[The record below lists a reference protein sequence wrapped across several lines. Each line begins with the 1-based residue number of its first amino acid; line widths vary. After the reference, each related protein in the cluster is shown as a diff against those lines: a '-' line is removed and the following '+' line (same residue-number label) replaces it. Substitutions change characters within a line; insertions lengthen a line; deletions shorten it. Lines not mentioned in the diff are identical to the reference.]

1 MDTTQSTSRLTV
13 NRVAHMRLQ
22 SIDVLRGIAI
32 LGVVVFHFVWDL
44 DYAGIYVGLAGHPAW
59 LLFGR
64 TLAGTFMFL
73 VGISLVL
80 AHTQHM
86 RWRSFVRRLSVIV
99 VSAALI
105 SALTYAFFPGNF
117 VYFGILH
124 AIAAA
129 TLIGVLFLRSHPII
143 PTAVGLVVILLPWLV
158 NAAAFDTRWLAWI
171 GFAAT
176 PPPSND
182 YVPIFPWV
190 GLTIVAIGATKA
202 ALSSGLYGRIIQ
214 LETHENRRFLPFVW
228 MGRHSLVIYLVHQPV
243 LLAVIL
249 PFAR

>member
-1 MDTTQSTSRLTV
+1 M
-13 NRVAHMRLQ
+13 
-22 SIDVLRGIAI
+22 
-32 LGVVVFHFVWDL
+32 
-44 DYAGIYVGLAGHPAW
+44 
-59 LLFGR
+59 
-64 TLAGTFMFL
+64 
-73 VGISLVL
+73 
-80 AHTQHM
+80 
-86 RWRSFVRRLSVIV
+86 
-99 VSAALI
+99 
-105 SALTYAFFPGNF
+105 
-117 VYFGILH
+117 
-124 AIAAA
+124 
-129 TLIGVLFLRSHPII
+129 VLFLRSHPII

>member
-1 MDTTQSTSRLTV
+1 
-13 NRVAHMRLQ
+13 MRLQ

-44 DYAGIYVGLAGHPAW
+44 DYAGIFVGLAGHPAW
-59 LLFGR
+59 LMFGR

-73 VGISLVL
+73 VGVSLVL
-80 AHTQHM
+80 AHAQHM
-86 RWRSFVRRLSVIV
+86 RWRSFVRRLLVIV
-99 VSAALI
+99 VSAVLI
-105 SALTYAFFPGNF
+105 TALTYAFFPGNF

-129 TLIGVLFLRSHPII
+129 TLIGVPFLRFHPII
-143 PTAVGLVVILLPWLV
+143 PTAIGLAILLLPWLV
-158 NAAAFDTRWLAWI
+158 NSAAFDTRWLAWI
-171 GFAAT
+171 GFADT

-190 GLTIVAIGATKA
+190 GLTLIAIGVTKA
-202 ALSSGLYGRIIQ
+202 ALSSNLYCRISQ
-214 LETHENRRFLPFVW
+214 LESHKNGGFSPFAW
-228 MGRHSLVIYLVHQPV
+228 MGRHSLVIYLIHQPV